1 MKMHKL
7 EVYVIDLEDDG
18 IDSVVGNI
26 RNNRHLCVLVQ
37 DSHTADIGD
46 WGDDHVLNKTGT
58 PVEVFRSFYKTE
70 LNDGIRK

>member
-18 IDSVVGNI
+18 IDSVVSNI

-37 DSHTADIGD
+37 DSQTADIGD
-46 WGDDHVLNKTGT
+46 WGDNHVLNKAGT
-58 PVEVFRSFYKTE
+58 PVEVFRGYFGAE
-70 LNDGIRK
+70 LKNECS